1 MSSVAK
7 RKSLVA
13 SAASV
18 ASGRSAGTKWKRQ
31 VEHDKGPEDK
41 KARGKM
47 TQPAFPPEELKRI
60 CLSYNRLEKWCHMP
74 FFATTVTGCF
84 VRVVTGASIS
94 DPPHCVAEIVSV
106 METKN
111 IYQFGSKRTNLVFK
125 LRHASKDQIVT
136 LRSVSNQEFT
146 QSELMQW
153 KLAMVAALKKVP
165 TPEMIASK
173 EKSIQEAL
181 DHTFTQGDFN
191 FIVAQKNRFL
201 AAPLNVAKRKLQL
214 LDEQSATRSH
224 GDADM
229 VKEFQ
234 DELKTLN
241 KETKPLSQLR
251 TTECCLK
258 ITFPPIVKSRKRPTP
273 KAPTEDY
280 HNMDPFTRRRTRPIM
295 VTSLKKESVRTAVY
309 SEMDLRYGPGFQPEN
324 ED

>member
-13 SAASV
+13 SAASA
-18 ASGRSAGTKWKRQ
+18 ASGRSAGMKWKRQ
-31 VEHDKGPEDK
+31 VEHDKRPENK
-41 KARGKM
+41 KAHGKM
-47 TQPAFPPEELKRI
+47 TQAAFPREDLKRI
-60 CLSYNRLEKWCHMP
+60 CLSFKRLEKWCHMP

-146 QSELMQW
+146 TSELMQW
-153 KLAMVAALKKVP
+153 KLAMMAAGKKVP
-165 TPEMIASK
+165 TPEIIASR

-181 DHTFTQGDFN
+181 DHTFTQGDFD
-191 FIVAQKNRFL
+191 FIVAKKNQFR

-214 LDEQSATRSH
+214 LDKQS
-224 GDADM
+224 
-229 VKEFQ
+229 
-234 DELKTLN
+234 ELTQQ
-241 KETKPLSQLR
+241 TQLR
-251 TTECCLK
+251 TTERCLK
-258 ITFPPIVKSRKRPTP
+258 IAFPPIVKSRKRPAP
-273 KAPTEDY
+273 KATTEEY
-280 HNMDPFTRRRTRPIM
+280 HIMDPFTRRRTRPIM

-309 SEMDLRYGPGFQPEN
+309 SEMDLRYGPGFQPEE